1 MVFWLALLWI
11 AAAPEL
17 ATAQTTASAPQALD
31 LDRSTPRAAVVGYL
45 EACREGDYERAATY
59 LDLAPVRRSE
69 RAERGP
75 VLARQLKDVLDQTL
89 WVDIEALSTEPAG
102 HSDDGLPAARDR
114 VGSMETRGGPIDV
127 FVDRTK
133 DGDGSRSWKISS
145 VTVSKVPD
153 LAAEFASHAWLARLP
168 GPLVQLRLLEIAL
181 WQWLGLL
188 LLIAAAW
195 LGAWVVAHAAVRA
208 VRPFVSRS
216 TTDFDDRLLE
226 LIVSP
231 LRLLATVGLFALGSY
246 GLALTLPARSFLRSL
261 EISLIVVGITWLLF
275 RVIDLIATT
284 IDERLDAERRASAG
298 HFVPVGA
305 RALKAAIGLMAL
317 LATLDSFGL
326 DITALIAG
334 LGVGGLAVALAAQK
348 TLENVFGGVTILAD
362 QPVRPG
368 EFCRFGDQIG
378 TVEEIGLRSTRV
390 RTLGRTIITV
400 PNAEFSTLQI
410 ENFAERD
417 RILLNFTL
425 GLRYETTPDQL
436 RHVLVTLRELLYAHP
451 RVDRDPLR
459 VRFTGFGDFSLDL
472 EVYAYV
478 NTRDWNEFLAIRED
492 LFLRALDAVAESGAG
507 FAFPSHTTYLA
518 QDDGVDTERT
528 AAAEAQVA
536 EWRRQGELMFPEHSA
551 ERIAEVEK
559 IDWPPNGSP
568 RSRP

>member
-17 ATAQTTASAPQALD
+17 ATAQTTASAPVALD
-31 LDRSTPRAAVVGYL
+31 RGTPRAAVVGYL
-45 EACREGDYERAATY
+45 EACREADYELAATY

-75 VLARQLKDVLDQTL
+75 ILARQLKDVLDQTL
-89 WVDIEALSTEPAG
+89 WIDIEGLSTDPAG

-114 VGSMETRGGPIDV
+114 VGSIETRGGPIDV

-133 DGDGSRSWKISS
+133 GENGRLDWKISP
-145 VTVSKVPD
+145 VTVSLVPE
-153 LAAEFASHAWLARLP
+153 LAGEFASHPWLARLP
-168 GPLVQLRLLEIAL
+168 QPLVQFRLLEIAL
-181 WQWLGLL
+181 WQWIGLL
-188 LLIAAAW
+188 LLITAAW
-195 LGAWVVAHAAVRA
+195 LGAWALALAAVAAVRPIVA
-208 VRPFVSRS
+208 RS
-216 TTDFDDRLLE
+216 TSDFDDRLLA
-226 LIVSP
+226 LVVSP
-231 LRLLATVGLFALGSY
+231 LRLLATIGLFALGSY
-246 GLALTLPARSFLRSL
+246 ALTLTLPARQFLRSL
-261 EISLIVVGITWLLF
+261 EISLLVVGITWLLF
-275 RVIDLIATT
+275 RVIDLIAAT
-284 IDERLDAERRASAG
+284 IDEHLDSERRASAG

-305 RALKAAIGLMAL
+305 RALKGAIGLMAL

-334 LGVGGLAVALAAQK
+334 LGVGGLAIALAAQK

-368 EFCRFGDQIG
+368 EFCRFGDQVG
-378 TVEEIGLRSTRV
+378 TVEEIGLRSTRI

-459 VRFTGFGDFSLDL
+459 VRFSGFGDFSLDI

-507 FAFPSHTTYLA
+507 FAFPSQTTYLA

-536 EWRRQGELMFPEHSA
+536 EWRRQGELMFPGHSA

-559 IDWPPNGSP
+559 IDWPPTGSP
-568 RSRP
+568 RARP